1 MQQKGRGRLAKSAAL
16 DRVTGKMPESVAF
29 ERAGAYT
36 PFSEG
41 ALSESHQPPHR
52 EIPLAYN
59 VENPFSDNENASI
72 TPILISPTPEATA
85 TLRMIVAEVTKE
97 PAFERASV
105 NCL

>member
-1 MQQKGRGRLAKSAAL
+1 MAKSAAL

-52 EIPLAYN
+52 EIPSAYN

-72 TPILISPTPEATA
+72 TPPTKNSDSD
-85 TLRMIVAEVTKE
+85 LK
-97 PAFERASV
+97 SYGQ
-105 NCL
+105 LS

>member
-1 MQQKGRGRLAKSAAL
+1 MRKPLILRVADDNKLKG
-16 DRVTGKMPESVAF
+16 
-29 ERAGAYT
+29 
-36 PFSEG
+36 
-41 ALSESHQPPHR
+41 
-52 EIPLAYN
+52 
-59 VENPFSDNENASI
+59 